1 MKDGELINKTN
12 GYAAV
17 RLNAVRHGI
26 LSRET
31 VLPHESRQD
40 FEFLLNELQNEKK
53 PWSKSLH
60 PFYGES
66 AVCSRPKELKSIA
79 GLLA

>member
-1 MKDGELINKTN
+1 MKKRESIDKTN

-17 RLNAVRHGI
+17 RLNAVKHGI

-40 FEFLLNELQNEKK
+40 FETLLYELQDEYLPNGQT
-53 PWSKSLH
+53 
-60 PFYGES
+60 PFFGENDEY
-66 AVCSRPKELKSIA
+66 SRPKELRSIA
-79 GLLA
+79 G